1 MLMNK
6 TYTSLS
12 LISAFL
18 FFVGWPTFGF
28 PIFLFLI
35 FVPIFII
42 QKKIEEDVIKYKTI
56 RFFFFSY
63 LTFLLW
69 NLSTTWWLIN
79 ASLPGMI
86 LANTLNSLFFCIIF
100 LIFHWAKKRLPLN
113 SSYVLLVSTWISF
126 EKLHLYWSISWPWL
140 NLGNGFS
147 DTIYWVQ
154 WYEFTGIM
162 GGTLWILIIN
172 ILLFETFKNFK
183 KPYTIKNILYKSSKP
198 IIGIASPILI
208 SLIIYV
214 NLENSETKIKVL
226 SVQPNIDPYNE
237 KYLYSNEDLLLKFNE
252 QIRKYYNEDIDYIL
266 LPETYFS
273 EGFGERLNNFQYNE
287 LNKKIQLSLNK
298 LKQSQLIAGI
308 QFYNTYLDLN
318 RTETSNKI
326 RKNLWIDYY
335 NSAISTSSEGR
346 INYYHKSKLV
356 VGVETLPYA
365 KFIMPIFGKYMIDLG
380 GTVSNRVTQKNR
392 SVFKH
397 HQKKIFSAPVICYES
412 IYGEFIAEYIRLGA
426 DFFAIISND
435 AWWGNTPGHRQ
446 LLSYTRL
453 RAIENRRSIAR
464 SANTGISAFIN
475 EKGEYLKKLDYE
487 VKGTILG
494 QLPIIKRIT
503 FYTRYGD
510 YFGRISILLFLLY
523 FFIAASGRLKLDKK
537 NY

>member
-6 TYTSLS
+6 TYISLS

-18 FFVGWPTFGF
+18 FFVGWPTFGY

-100 LIFHWAKKRLPLN
+100 LIFQWAKKRLPLN

-273 EGFGERLNNFQYNE
+273 EGFGEKLNNFQYNE

-412 IYGEFIAEYIRLGA
+412 IYGEFVAEYIRLGA

-510 YFGRISILLFLLY
+510 YLGRIGILLFLLY